1 MMLAGTPPI
10 CAGSTTFSL
19 SAHRAWGL
27 VSPSS
32 CLSLG
37 IYHSS
42 SSLHSPSGSP
52 SLLSAWKPS
61 QHLHNLIRVGTSSL
75 TDSSLILVPAQS
87 RLNSDSLA
95 G

>member
-1 MMLAGTPPI
+1 MSRRMTRLATATGAGTMLAGTPPI
-10 CAGSTTFSL
+10 CSGSTTFSL
-19 SAHRAWGL
+19 STTSAHRAWGL

-61 QHLHNLIRVGTSSL
+61 QHLHNLIRVGTS
-75 TDSSLILVPAQS
+75 
-87 RLNSDSLA
+87 
-95 G
+95 